1 MACSD
6 QSQLIDFWT
15 NFAWFDGVNCFYA
28 DQLGQG
34 VIAFIFFGVTA
45 FTLYNSTGSLVP
57 SAVIAVV
64 TAGVIFAVLPAA
76 GIEVALLVIVMAVS
90 AAVYLIW
97 KRASIQ

>member
-6 QSQLIDFWT
+6 QSALIDFWT

-34 VIAFIFFGVTA
+34 VIAFLFFGVTA
-45 FTLYNSTGSLVP
+45 FSLYNSTGSLMP
-57 SAVIAVV
+57 SAVIGVI

-76 GIEVALLVIVMAVS
+76 GIEVGLLIIIMAVS
-90 AAVYLIW
+90 AGVYLLW
-97 KRASIQ
+97 KRASLS